1 MLLDGK
7 ILFNVSVKNEEEAYE
22 KNMILSKNNDYTTSN
37 LLDCEYFSEHYKL
50 ISIDLSKQIEL
61 ENPDLKQ

>member
-22 KNMILSKNNDYTTSN
+22 KNMILGKNNDYTTGN

>member
-22 KNMILSKNNDYTTSN
+22 KNTILSKNNDYTTGN

>member
-22 KNMILSKNNDYTTSN
+22 KNMILSKNNDYTTGN

-50 ISIDLSKQIEL
+50 ISVDLSKQIEL